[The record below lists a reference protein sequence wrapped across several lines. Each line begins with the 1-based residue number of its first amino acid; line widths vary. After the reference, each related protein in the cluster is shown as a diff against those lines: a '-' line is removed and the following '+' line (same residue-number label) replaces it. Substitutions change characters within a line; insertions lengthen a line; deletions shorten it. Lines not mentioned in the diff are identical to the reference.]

1 MSILLSKRTIKWR
14 LKGSLFQILQKKYI
28 AWSPNI
34 QQYTFPTLM
43 SYSISKTTKFKL
55 WKSQRKQEVN
65 MAKRKLRKRH
75 PFLLRMTLKL
85 KISNLSIKKIRPLS
99 DKPNRKSIRLS
110 IRLRCAKIGSRLGYA
125 VTETSVNL
133 LTEIGSS

>member
-1 MSILLSKRTIKWR
+1 
-14 LKGSLFQILQKKYI
+14 
-28 AWSPNI
+28 
-34 QQYTFPTLM
+34 
-43 SYSISKTTKFKL
+43 
-55 WKSQRKQEVN
+55 

-85 KISNLSIKKIRPLS
+85 KISNLSIKKIHPLS

-110 IRLRCAKIGSRLGYA
+110 IRLRCAKIGSRSGYA
-125 VTETSVNL
+125 VTEISVNL